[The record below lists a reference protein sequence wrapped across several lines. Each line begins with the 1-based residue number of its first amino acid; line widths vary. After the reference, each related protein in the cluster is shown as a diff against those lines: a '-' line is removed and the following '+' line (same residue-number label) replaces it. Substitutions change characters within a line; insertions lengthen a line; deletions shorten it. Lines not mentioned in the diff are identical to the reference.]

1 MSSQSAFFSSQQER
15 LIEFGRTS
23 PEAHELF
30 AKLSP
35 EARVAALLAVER
47 HLDSAMLEKGAADK
61 TPGHKSAGKK
71 AATATNP
78 ECAIASCNATHNASH
93 GYFLKTNESTPVK
106 PAHCSG
112 ATCTEAECCDF
123 KGLCADSVCTGPLD
137 LRTNES
143 DPPLPEHCAN
153 TTCDEAECC
162 TDA

>member
-1 MSSQSAFFSSQQER
+1 M
-15 LIEFGRTS
+15 
-23 PEAHELF
+23 F

-123 KGLCADSVCTGPLD
+123 KGLCADSVILSAPVHLT
-137 LRTNES
+137 
-143 DPPLPEHCAN
+143 
-153 TTCDEAECC
+153 
-162 TDA
+162 

>member
-1 MSSQSAFFSSQQER
+1 MSSQSVFFSSLQER

-23 PEAHELF
+23 PEAHEVF

-47 HLDSAMLEKGAADK
+47 HLASALEKGAADK

-93 GYFLKTNESTPVK
+93 FARL
-106 PAHCSG
+106 
-112 ATCTEAECCDF
+112 F
-123 KGLCADSVCTGPLD
+123 
-137 LRTNES
+137 
-143 DPPLPEHCAN
+143 PEDKRVHASQ
-153 TTCDEAECC
+153 AGSLFGRHVH
-162 TDA
+162 